1 MATATTTP
9 KQKAYRTKLIT
20 LVHVAKRDM
29 ALDEDTYRAIL
40 MAQGGGNSLSA
51 MAIDN
56 INKVLTYMKA
66 QGFKLRKSQAD
77 RKQADST
84 DAKKIRALWLFL
96 HELGAVNDPS
106 EAALLTFVRRIG
118 KVDSL
123 EWLTGRKVDA
133 VIESQKKWAMRFLP
147 AAVEALKA
155 ESLQRRAKGLLS
167 PAQSDS
173 AAHAFKRLEAG
184 EGFDIHWEA
193 WQNLRHAVGR
203 PYPA

>member
-1 MATATTTP
+1 
-9 KQKAYRTKLIT
+9 
-20 LVHVAKRDM
+20 M

-56 INKVLTYMKA
+56 INKVLAYMKA

-106 EAALLTFVRRIG
+106 KTALLTFVRRIG